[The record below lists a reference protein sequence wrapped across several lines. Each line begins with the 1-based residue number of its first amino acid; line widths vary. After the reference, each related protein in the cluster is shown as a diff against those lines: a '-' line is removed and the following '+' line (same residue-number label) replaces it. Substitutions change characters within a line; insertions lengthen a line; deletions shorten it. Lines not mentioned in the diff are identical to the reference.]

1 MLSSILLYLDDEVR
15 AAPAIQLAVQL
26 ARRANAR
33 VRGVT
38 LVDTRHHKEA
48 CTQESAAFTTLASAA
63 LHLAEQRQQGVRHK
77 LSNACLHAKVN
88 FDVRRFAGDP
98 VDVLAREARFHDLVI
113 ASGFVG
119 NESLG
124 LTAGDLIGLVQRRA
138 SPLLVLHPQQSPLE
152 RVLLVYDGTE
162 SASRAIQSY
171 LKLGPLAGADHRLL
185 AIGKNEDTAREYLS
199 EVLEYCIARC
209 PDLESG
215 CVVGQTR
222 RALVPYVN
230 KWQADLTVMGCSS
243 DGRLMRRI
251 FGDSLLDL
259 LKHTSCAWW
268 AMS

>member
-15 AAPAIQLAVQL
+15 AVPAIQLAVQL
-26 ARRANAR
+26 ARQAKAR

-38 LVDTRHHKEA
+38 LVDTRHHEEA
-48 CTQESAAFTTLASAA
+48 CTQESAAFATQAHAA
-63 LHLAEQRQQGVRHK
+63 LQLAEQRQQGVRHK
-77 LSNACLHAKVN
+77 LSNACLQAKVD

-98 VDVLAREARFHDLVI
+98 VDVLAREARFHDLLI

-119 NESLG
+119 NDALG
-124 LTAGDLIGLVQRRA
+124 LNASDLIGLVQRRA
-138 SPLLVLHPQQSPLE
+138 SPLIVLHPQQSSLE
-152 RVLLVYDGTE
+152 RVLLVYDGTD

-171 LKLGPLAGADHRLL
+171 LKLGPLTRADHRLL
-185 AIGKNEDTAREYLS
+185 AIGKSEDTARQFLDEI
-199 EVLEYCIARC
+199 LEYCMAKC

-215 CVVGQTR
+215 YVVGQTR
-222 RALVPYVN
+222 RVLVPYIN
-230 KWQADLTVMGCSS
+230 KWQADLAVMGCSS
-243 DGRLMRRI
+243 DGRFMRRV